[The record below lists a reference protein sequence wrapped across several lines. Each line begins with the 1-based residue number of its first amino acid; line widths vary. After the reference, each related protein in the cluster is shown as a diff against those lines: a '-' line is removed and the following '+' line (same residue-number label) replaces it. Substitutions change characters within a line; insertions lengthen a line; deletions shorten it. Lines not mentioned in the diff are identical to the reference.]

1 MKLEL
6 YQTRDRARDVGN
18 KEFRIVEKNMD
29 WLWHNLPFYSHVKQT
44 KPLEPLKYVDEKSN
58 THVDFSALIEK
69 YSPEFSHG
77 AMALF
82 HPLYFTGHLQT
93 LYAAVRTFE
102 EQDQIHYKRLVVK
115 CRDGGEA
122 TADFRVPPF
131 EKASDYTPPNQTK
144 PLQPLYSYFTPQEQ
158 QNLGSKD
165 DKPLLIILHGL
176 TGGSHEAYVRSL
188 VNRITSQ
195 YGFEAC
201 VLNSRG
207 CSESSITTP
216 QLYSGVWTD
225 DIRDFVIQLREL
237 YPNRKFYLAGF
248 SLGASI
254 ATNYLGQ
261 EGSNSQ
267 IECAAILANPWD
279 LCNASYYMYRTLLG
293 RNLYGKHFSK
303 SLVKML
309 EDNLQVL
316 KQDPYMAKFYAEKL
330 DKVTTV
336 EEFDNW
342 FTSKMFGFNT
352 SFEYYRYGTSSNRIP
367 QIRTPMLAISATD
380 DPIVGSESLP
390 YREIESNPYTM
401 LIESSKGGHV
411 AWFDAKGERWY
422 QDPLCRF
429 LSAFHKDVA
438 SKGLKPDLSSVNL
451 PHNNK
456 FKDGR
461 LVDAT
466 IRNY

>member
-1 MKLEL
+1 MESIL
-6 YQTRDRARDVGN
+6 
-18 KEFRIVEKNMD
+18 
-29 WLWHNLPFYSHVKQT
+29 HHLPIYSHVRQT
-44 KPLEPLKYVDEKSN
+44 RPFEPLKFVGEQSGTSTDLPTLVDKC
-58 THVDFSALIEK
+58 
-69 YSPEFSHG
+69 SPEFSNG

-82 HPLYFTGHLQT
+82 HPLYFNGHLQT
-93 LYAAVRTFE
+93 LYAAVRTFDNE
-102 EQDQIHYKRLVVK
+102 NMVYYKRLVVP

-144 PLQPLYSYFTPQEQ
+144 PLMPRYSFFTPEEER
-158 QNLGSKD
+158 NLGSND
-165 DKPLLIILHGL
+165 DKPLLIVLHGL

-188 VNRITSQ
+188 VDRITTN

-207 CSESSITTP
+207 CSESCITTP
-216 QLYSGVWTD
+216 QLYNGVWTN
-225 DIRDFVIQLREL
+225 DIRDFVVKLRAL
-237 YPNRKFYLAGF
+237 FPKRKFYLVGF

-279 LCNASYYMYRTLLG
+279 LCNASYYMYRTFLG
-293 RNLYGKHFSK
+293 RNLYGNHFSK

-309 EDNLQVL
+309 KDNLSVL
-316 KQDPYMAKFYAEKL
+316 KQDPYMAKLYAEKI
-330 DKVTTV
+330 DSVKTV

-342 FTSKMFGFNT
+342 FTSRMFGFNC

-367 QIRTPMLAISATD
+367 LIRTPMLAISASD

-390 YREIESNPYTM
+390 IREIESNPYTL

-411 AWFDAKGERWY
+411 AWFDAHGERWY
-422 QDPLCRF
+422 EEPLCRF
-429 LSAFHKDVA
+429 FSGFHSDVA
-438 SKGLKPDLSSVNL
+438 LEGLKPDLASVTL
-451 PHNNK
+451 PHANK
-456 FKDGR
+456 FKGDR

-466 IRNY
+466 VRDY